1 MVSVND
7 FMKRILTAVLW
18 AAVVHACVWGIAQA
32 QEDPSPLDS
41 KIPPADYG
49 AQKKQVQDK
58 AERLRRSQLIQEVSS
73 TYREMVASFKARQV
87 EHGEDLSQKL
97 DALLDDPLL
106 PADFAEKI
114 RVKQQN
120 FLERVYG
127 KEVQLAAD
135 IPVDRISDE
144 ELPAI
149 RERMPDF
156 PKPAEVVPGRI
167 SAGGLAVEKTGETTE
182 NAQLPKQKANE
193 GLIEKKR
200 QEALSADIEAAAVRD
215 KGLSG
220 KTADAVVPAG
230 DPLSAVQSRKDYEED
245 RQAAVKQRQQ
255 AEQELEK
262 YTQGV
267 RDGQDADGLT
277 KLQRE
282 ALAGR
287 KEKIDAFLK
296 KYRSEMTARRKDLQS
311 QFDLRIEELY
321 RDGVEFYEKKAYRT
335 AWDLLSEVEE
345 LSPGYKDARRI
356 LDSIRMY
363 VDEELAHERQ
373 QKIGDLLDQYQQSI
387 Q

>member
-1 MVSVND
+1 MALVSD
-7 FMKRILTAVLW
+7 SMKRILTAVLW
-18 AAVVHACVWGIAQA
+18 AAIVHACVCGTAQA

-41 KIPPADYG
+41 KIPPANYG
-49 AQKKQVQDK
+49 VKKKQVQDK
-58 AERLRRSQLIQEVSS
+58 AERLKRSQLIQEVSS

-97 DALLDDPLL
+97 DALLEDPLL
-106 PADFAEKI
+106 PPDFAEKI
-114 RVKQQN
+114 RLKQQN

-135 IPVDRISDE
+135 IPVDRITDE

-149 RERMPDF
+149 RERMPEQKNF
-156 PKPAEVVPGRI
+156 
-167 SAGGLAVEKTGETTE
+167 AVET
-182 NAQLPKQKANE
+182 PKMQVNE
-193 GLIEKKR
+193 ELIEKNP
-200 QEALSADIEAAAVRD
+200 QETLNADIKAAVVTDRSPSEEEE
-215 KGLSG
+215 KERG
-220 KTADAVVPAG
+220 VPVKN
-230 DPLSAVQSRKDYEED
+230 SRNAVQSRKDYEQD
-245 RQAAVKQRQQ
+245 RQSAVKQRQQ

-262 YTQGV
+262 YTQGL

-287 KEKIDAFLK
+287 KEKIDVFLK
-296 KYRSEMTARRKDLQS
+296 KYRSEMTSRRKDLQS
-311 QFDLRIEELY
+311 QFELRIEELY
-321 RDGVEFYEKKAYRT
+321 RDGVEFYENKAYRT

-373 QKIGDLLDQYQQSI
+373 QEIADILDQYQQST